1 MKRRGRGKTKK
12 KSKKK
17 KKKKEEKNWRVIQVG
32 GLRGGGSGKER
43 EGGREGGRGW
53 GFIIWCYPVGVLI
66 ISKEVIETM
75 CSAISNEILT
85 SFNVDDGGRRK

>member
-1 MKRRGRGKTKK
+1 MEGVGR
-12 KSKKK
+12 S
-17 KKKKEEKNWRVIQVG
+17 
-32 GLRGGGSGKER
+32 ER
-43 EGGREGGRGW
+43 EGGREGGRGG